1 MPPYLHNGQLLMRLK
16 SRIWTGLVAALLC
29 WFAKTLRW
37 ISTDVKEITLCGIET
52 KETSNLIDLF
62 NIEAPIVDFMRK
74 PDTVILC
81 SSNSG
86 ATM

>member
-1 MPPYLHNGQLLMRLK
+1 M
-16 SRIWTGLVAALLC
+16 AALLC

-52 KETSNLIDLF
+52 KETSSLIDVF